1 MRMSEN
7 VSVFFRFCVEK
18 YCSLGALLHISRFHM
33 LLKKW
38 IKGLTRQDDDNKNSK
53 PPALDS
59 FMDTMAWVRSMQEE

>member
-7 VSVFFRFCVEK
+7 VSVFVRFCVK
-18 YCSLGALLHISRFHM
+18 NIVPFLHISRFHM

-38 IKGLTRQDDDNKNSK
+38 IKGLMRQDDDNNNSN
-53 PPALDS
+53 PPVIDS